1 MLKFHLDI
9 LKEFEPVVKH
19 AKIILFGS
27 LARGDYRLDSDI
39 DLAIITR
46 KKSLMKL
53 ASSTA
58 DKILSEH
65 GKLVS
70 LKFINERELD
80 KRKTPFTEE
89 IRRVIVIYDGGKRQ
103 NSNKRRVRI
112 CKKKV
117 RGS

>member
-9 LKEFEPVVKH
+9 LKEFEPVGRQ

-46 KKSLMKL
+46 DESLMKL
-53 ASSTA
+53 SSSIA
-58 DKILSEH
+58 DRILVEY

-70 LKFINERELD
+70 LKFIDEKEFE
-80 KRKTPFTEE
+80 KGKTPLKDE
-89 IRRVIVIYDGGKRQ
+89 IKRGMVIYDGG
-103 NSNKRRVRI
+103 RR
-112 CKKKV
+112 
-117 RGS
+117 

>member
-9 LKEFEPVVKH
+9 LKEFEPVGKH

-46 KKSLMKL
+46 DKGLMKL
-53 ASSTA
+53 ASSIA
-58 DKILSEH
+58 DKILAEY

-70 LKFINERELD
+70 LKFMDEEDLD
-80 KRKTPFTEE
+80 MGKIPIKDDIKRG
-89 IRRVIVIYDGGKRQ
+89 IVIYNGG
-103 NSNKRRVRI
+103 RR
-112 CKKKV
+112 
-117 RGS
+117 

>member
-9 LKEFEPVVKH
+9 LKEFEPVGRQ

-46 KKSLMKL
+46 DESLMKL
-53 ASSTA
+53 STSIA
-58 DKILSEH
+58 DRILVEY

-70 LKFINERELD
+70 LKFIDEKEFD
-80 KRKTPFTEE
+80 EGKTPLKDE
-89 IRRVIVIYDGGKRQ
+89 IKRGIVIYNGG
-103 NSNKRRVRI
+103 RR
-112 CKKKV
+112 
-117 RGS
+117 

>member
-9 LKEFEPVVKH
+9 LKEFEPVGKQ

-46 KKSLMKL
+46 DKNLMKL
-53 ASSTA
+53 ASSIA
-58 DKILSEH
+58 DKILAEK

-70 LKFINERELD
+70 IKFIEEEDFEKKNSPFINEI
-80 KRKTPFTEE
+80 KKG
-89 IRRVIVIYDGGKRQ
+89 IVIYNGGKR
-103 NSNKRRVRI
+103 
-112 CKKKV
+112 
-117 RGS
+117 